1 MHTCVLAVVCFVKKM
16 FTNSMTILLKF
27 SWIKENAY
35 GTGFSVLFLSDF
47 IKIHDTRVVT
57 HERIDTKFL
66 SNVYIRY
73 TYINEQAKKIGE
85 LIKKRIRF
93 VLSASNISFL
103 SCILILQKHNLIFLC
118 FITKIRFK

>member
-66 SNVYIRY
+66 SNVHSLYIHKR
-73 TYINEQAKKIGE
+73 TREKDRRTHEKEDTIRSIGF
-85 LIKKRIRF
+85 KHF
-93 VLSASNISFL
+93 VSIVYSHSPKA
-103 SCILILQKHNLIFLC
+103 
-118 FITKIRFK
+118 